1 MKPNN
6 ARERS
11 QAFNRFLLFFI
22 LTILV
27 IITAVFFGV
36 KIPYAENEK
45 LQAQLAAVEKENRF
59 REDFTTAMA
68 EALELLDTVNMDA
81 QKSGLLDGR
90 ITQKIQDLDAMLAK
104 NDITS
109 KNLYNQ
115 IIKSLNNT
123 QSDKRGLRAAGNKDS
138 VVAMYNVQIQELKNS
153 LTKWQESYNQLQMQ
167 NMILRQK

>member
-1 MKPNN
+1 MRSIN
-6 ARERS
+6 AQERS
-11 QAFNRFLLFFI
+11 KAFNRFLLFFL
-22 LTILV
+22 LTIAV
-27 IITAVFFGV
+27 IITAVFFGI

-45 LQAQLAAVEKENRF
+45 LQQQLAAVDKENRF

-68 EALELLDTVNMDA
+68 EAQNLLDTVNMDP

-109 KNLYNQ
+109 KSLYNQ
-115 IIKSLNNT
+115 VIKALNNT

-153 LTKWQESYNQLQMQ
+153 LAKWQESYNQLQMQ
-167 NMILRQK
+167 NLILRQK